1 MYESDLQWG
10 WTVTQQ
16 EFLFNPSLQYPF
28 LLRSACCCFVTLS
41 TSRGP
46 ALPRHLANEAR
57 ALTYTQRIAYFYS
70 NPGRLTTCQLRTR
83 NLPLSPPYE
92 PLCTGGFGVGG
103 SSVTPTTCFKKQ
115 HRLFISNRL
124 ELGKTAHTTST
135 LSSIFFPRAFTF
147 YSRAIRSYL
156 ECVTRAILHH
166 LTALVPPLQQV
177 HTGGDEGVGLLVKE
191 TAVSQG
197 GD

>member
-57 ALTYTQRIAYFYS
+57 ALTYTQRIAYFHS

-92 PLCTGGFGVGG
+92 PLCTGGVWGGGQLCNTDYASRNNSSCLFLTDSSWGQQRTPPLLSPRFFPQSFHLLLPGNPILFGV
-103 SSVTPTTCFKKQ
+103 C
-115 HRLFISNRL
+115 
-124 ELGKTAHTTST
+124 
-135 LSSIFFPRAFTF
+135 
-147 YSRAIRSYL
+147 
-156 ECVTRAILHH
+156 
-166 LTALVPPLQQV
+166 
-177 HTGGDEGVGLLVKE
+177 DEGHSPSPHCSSPPSSRYTLGE
-191 TAVSQG
+191 TREWG
-197 GD
+197 FW